1 MAQKIN
7 PIAVRLHLNRK
18 SDSSWFSDYYYAHL
32 LYQDGNVVNYLSA
45 IRQPTSNKLGFR
57 PGRCVLHHYPKR
69 SLIHLFCLGNQRPSL
84 KQAPKY
90 SYENLLPFV
99 VKQSKIWEEVKRI
112 DPRDHTRSN
121 DKSKQDSTLAPL
133 QLHVQH
139 NSRRGRSLASLVE
152 QRAKQKESGGHTHAP
167 DRGMIPDRRMS
178 VGFAPMLD
186 RERVCVPGWSNT
198 DSISLREANQR
209 LTVLPQAD
217 RRKVAALRASGR
229 RHEVQSVHSA
239 LAMPELFDKSGWTGT
254 ALKAVQ
260 TPSSWPVSAEVQ
272 NLSVGSKLLQRSSSC
287 QDHRDI
293 PTDFLS
299 REDPKNLGSTG
310 QIDSTLRPKGA
321 HQLNAGSACLKWF
334 VMQYC
339 FQLNT
344 HCDVESTLQYIQP
357 KGIKAKYLQLCLAK
371 SRHYYLSNIQTILS
385 SQSDTLTSII
395 PMKVTSVYQSAS
407 LVAQEISCKLEQTKS
422 FRQIC
427 RTIFKEIELCNYIKG
442 IRIACSGRLNGAEI
456 AKTECKQYG
465 ETSLHVFSD
474 QIDYAYTKAS
484 TPYGILGVKVW
495 ICYL

>member
-1 MAQKIN
+1 MEETKLIWLKQKELVMAQKIN

-69 SLIHLFCLGNQRPSL
+69 SIIHLFCLGTQRPSL

-99 VKQSKIWEEVKRI
+99 VKQYKAHWEEVKRTDAR
-112 DPRDHTRSN
+112 DPTRSN
-121 DKSKQDSTLAPL
+121 EKTKPESTLAPL

-139 NSRRGRSLASLVE
+139 NSRRGRSIAYLVE
-152 QRAKQKESGGHTHAP
+152 QRAKHKESGTNSCARP
-167 DRGMIPDRRMS
+167 GMITDWRSLDPLGMSFRSAS
-178 VGFAPMLD
+178 VG
-186 RERVCVPGWSNT
+186 
-198 DSISLREANQR
+198 
-209 LTVLPQAD
+209 
-217 RRKVAALRASGR
+217 ASAGSSSSR
-229 RHEVQSVHSA
+229 GSSGHRQRHEVQSVDSA

-254 ALKAVQ
+254 ALNAVQ
-260 TPSSWPVSAEVQ
+260 APSSWQVSAEVPH
-272 NLSVGSKLLQRSSSC
+272 LSVGSKWLQRSSSPKD
-287 QDHRDI
+287 QRDL
-293 PTDFLS
+293 PTDSLS
-299 REDPKNLGSTG
+299 REVPKNLGPTG
-310 QIDSTLRPKGA
+310 HRDSTLRPKGA

-339 FQLNT
+339 FQLNN

-357 KGIKAKYLQLCLAK
+357 KGVKAQYLQLCLAK

-427 RTIFKEIELCNYIKG
+427 RTIFKQIEMCSYIKG